1 MVAHAHILYVLHSQ
15 LRFLYPVGAQVGA
28 VEFWCSLSAVPDL
41 KRYAVD
47 KILILVGCL
56 SLTPM
61 FPSFSP
67 DHAGFCG

>member
-1 MVAHAHILYVLHSQ
+1 
-15 LRFLYPVGAQVGA
+15 
-28 VEFWCSLSAVPDL
+28 LSAVPDL